1 MNVKIDGVKMIPVD
15 IYIYPLFIKIKARV
29 ERKKRK
35 DNMLGEDR
43 STLTADALA
52 RWFQTFESKYSSF
65 IVQLFPYFLK
75 QIANITIDGDNL
87 RCLTSNS
94 NLQDIW
100 QQIIRHCHPSD
111 HVK

>member
-1 MNVKIDGVKMIPVD
+1 
-15 IYIYPLFIKIKARV
+15 
-29 ERKKRK
+29 
-35 DNMLGEDR
+35 MLGEDR

-52 RWFQTFESKYSSF
+52 RWFQTFQSNFFLFLLSIISLIYS
-65 IVQLFPYFLK
+65 
-75 QIANITIDGDNL
+75 IANITIDGDNL

-100 QQIIRHCHPSD
+100 QQIIRHCHPID